1 MNFTISNL
9 AYGKNVLNTIFKYMQ
24 DNKIYRLQ
32 FDEVKSLKTQKQL
45 GFIFGGV
52 IKALLQYFSN
62 IGYDFTPEQI
72 KEWLYEEIGTRETIY
87 LPNGKEKQIIKTLSG
102 MSKIDASN
110 FIFQLITFV
119 DTSEALEDF
128 ILPPDLRYCWTNH
141 INSTMFEEIQ
151 KITFPEKSEAYLRHQ
166 RKLTCIH
173 CGRKGGQVH
182 HIKRGSGLGKKNP
195 DWFTIP
201 VCEKCHVPYL
211 HSTVGEVQFLKEI
224 SNTIG
229 GLDIELFC
237 KLSFYMW
244 MYNYN

>member
-9 AYGKNVLNTIFKYMQ
+9 AYAKSVLNTVFKHMQ
-24 DNKIYRLQ
+24 DGKIYRLQ

-45 GFIFGGV
+45 GFIFGGI

-72 KEWLYEEIGTRETIY
+72 KEWLYEEIGTRETIF
-87 LPNGKEKQIIKTLSG
+87 LPNGKEQRIIKTLSG
-102 MSKIDASN
+102 MTKKQAS
-110 FIFQLITFV
+110 
-119 DTSEALEDF
+119 DF
-128 ILPPDLRYCWTNH
+128 IYKLLCFIDSSDALDDFVLPPDLRYCWTHN
-141 INSTMFEEIQ
+141 IDGKLIEEIQ
-151 KITFPEKSEAYLRHQ
+151 QFNFPEKSEYYLKHI
-166 RKLTCIH
+166 RKLTCIR
-173 CGRKGGQVH
+173 CGHKGGEAH
-182 HIKRGSGLGKKNP
+182 HIKRNSGLGKKNP

-201 VCEKCHVPYL
+201 ICEKCHVPYL
-211 HSTVGEVQFLKEI
+211 HSTVGEPQFLKEI